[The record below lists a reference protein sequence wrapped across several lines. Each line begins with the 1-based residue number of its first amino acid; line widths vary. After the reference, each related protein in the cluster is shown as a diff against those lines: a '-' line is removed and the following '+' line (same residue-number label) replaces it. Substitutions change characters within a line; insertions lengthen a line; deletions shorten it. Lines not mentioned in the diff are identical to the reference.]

1 MKKVAAFL
9 LVLCLICV
17 SAFAAAAHDADK
29 TAEYLAHSAKKNS
42 VEEHAAS
49 LGYGEEWSV
58 FALARFGCGFTSYE
72 SSFDASVEHIIN
84 PVERERCALA
94 LVICGAEKDKIAS
107 LVKGAVGGQGIMSL
121 VFGLHVI
128 ANGVEYPDRTTQ
140 DIIDNILSLQ
150 LPDGG
155 FALFGTVSDV
165 DVSAMTLQALAEFAD
180 ARGVAG
186 AMEKTV
192 AFLSSA
198 QKDDGGYVSFGTESS
213 ESVSMVIIALSSLG
227 IDCETDERFIKNGN
241 TLFCVLDRY
250 LLGDGSYEHT
260 KGGGANRLA
269 TVQALCAVESYKY
282 KGHPFWIFSET
293 EPREEISVPVSETEE
308 TSEETSEVSE
318 EITETSLE
326 TSETPEGSGEISGQ
340 EASEPGSSAPAQTVS
355 DDVRS
360 GAADESGESSAS
372 EEENGGGANVKLII
386 LCALGA
392 LAGAALCVLII
403 KRKANVINVIIVLAV
418 FAAAAAVVL
427 AADIY
432 SAQDYYGKTESKANV
447 AGKAYISVNA
457 EGVAG
462 KGFIIEKTELEFG
475 SGGTVYDL
483 LIDAARLNGVALD
496 VTGAG
501 AFVYVRGIDYLYER
515 EHGDLSGWVYTVNGV
530 SASVG
535 CAAYELEDGDVV
547 EWFYTTDGIDR
558 TKQ

>member
-1 MKKVAAFL
+1 MKKTAALL
-9 LVLCLICV
+9 LVLCLLCV

-29 TAEYLAHSAKKNS
+29 TAEYLAHSAQKNS

-58 FALARFGCGFTSYE
+58 FALARFGRGFTSYC
-72 SSFDASVEHIIN
+72 SSFDASAEHIIN

-94 LVICGAEKDKIAS
+94 LVICGAQKDKIAS
-107 LVKGAVGGQGIMSL
+107 FVSGAIGGQGIMSL

-128 ANGVEYPDRTTQ
+128 ANGVEYPDRTAQ
-140 DIIDNILSLQ
+140 DIIDNLLSLQ

-165 DVSAMTLQALAEFAD
+165 DVSAMTLQALADFSD
-180 ARGVAG
+180 AKGVAE
-186 AMEKTV
+186 AVEKTV
-192 AFLSSA
+192 SFLSST
-198 QKDDGGYVSFGTESS
+198 QKEDGGYVSFGTESS

-241 TLFCVLDRY
+241 TLFGVLDRY
-250 LLGDGSYEHT
+250 LLSDGSYEHT

-269 TVQALCAVESYKY
+269 TVQALCAIESYKY
-282 KGHPFWIFSET
+282 KGHPFWIFAGSGTQEEVSE
-293 EPREEISVPVSETEE
+293 ELSEPVSETEE
-308 TSEETSEVSE
+308 ISEETSDISE
-318 EITETSLE
+318 ETTEI
-326 TSETPEGSGEISGQ
+326 SEISEGSGEISEQ
-340 EASEPGSSAPAQTVS
+340 ETSAPVSSAPAQTVS
-355 DDVRS
+355 D
-360 GAADESGESSAS
+360 ESGESSAD
-372 EEENGGGANVKLII
+372 ENANGGGANIKLII
-386 LCALGA
+386 LCVLGA
-392 LAGAALCVLII
+392 LAAAALCVLII
-403 KRKANVINVIIVLAV
+403 KHKANVINVIIVAV
-418 FAAAAAVVL
+418 IFAAAAGIVL

-432 SAQDYYGKTESKANV
+432 SKENYYGKTSSKENV
-447 AGKAYISVNA
+447 AGKAFISVSA
-457 EGVAG
+457 EGIGG
-462 KGFIIEKTELEFG
+462 KGYFIEKTELEFE

-496 VTGAG
+496 VSGAG

-535 CAAYELEDGDVV
+535 CALYELSDGDVV